1 LIGVGVMNDD
11 MKEIFKNIFLV
22 LLGSGIQESEAELCT
37 FSEIKI
43 QISV

>member
-1 LIGVGVMNDD
+1 MMIDEGNFLR
-11 MKEIFKNIFLV
+11 KYFSLV
-22 LLGSGIQESEAELCT
+22 LLGSGIQEESEAELCT